1 MKTAALSHNGA
12 TFSEG
17 NNMTIHTVAPIRRDR
32 RLQDRRRAAAARVIT
47 AMSRGTSL
55 HLTFLKRGSVWTLS
69 DGTIVPSEIALAV
82 VNDVR
87 VVSAGDGLFPAVSQT
102 WRYVES

>member
-1 MKTAALSHNGA
+1 
-12 TFSEG
+12 
-17 NNMTIHTVAPIRRDR
+17 MTIPTVASIRATR
-32 RLQDRRRAAAARVIT
+32 RFQDRRRQKASRVIA
-47 AMSRGTSL
+47 AMERGASL

-87 VVSAGDGLFPAVSQT
+87 VVSAGDGLFPSVSQT

>member
-1 MKTAALSHNGA
+1 
-12 TFSEG
+12 
-17 NNMTIHTVAPIRRDR
+17 MTIHSVASIHRARRF
-32 RLQDRRRAAAARVIT
+32 QDRRRAAAARVIT
-47 AMSRGTSL
+47 SMARGTSL

-87 VVSAGDGLFPAVSQT
+87 VVSAGDGLFPSVSQT